1 MEFAGVLNGLSAQ
14 FKEYEEQYDRCS
26 GEEVEIDPERVIAH
40 EDDSVYIV
48 FD

>member
-1 MEFAGVLNGLSAQ
+1 MISREIRKELFAMQDPGYREFQIKLMPTV
-14 FKEYEEQYDRCS
+14 
-26 GEEVEIDPERVIAH
+26 DPERVIAH